1 MNRSGDN
8 RSDAPPVR
16 QAVIIA
22 GGRGTRLGA
31 LTDKTP
37 KPLLDVGGRPFIEHL
52 LFELDRSGIEE
63 AVLLVGPFGDVF
75 RRALRPERPRQPRL
89 VLVSEPEP
97 AGTAGALWHAR
108 ESLADRFYVLN
119 GDSILDGNLLRLDA
133 ASRAEPLAGAMAV
146 LAVPDTA
153 RYGRV
158 ELAGDRVSVFRE
170 KGEAGP
176 GLVNAGVYL
185 FHRDRVLARIATPP
199 SSLEQEILPALAAER
214 SLRAVMYQG
223 RFVDIGIPASLA
235 AARGLFPAWHRR
247 PAALIALD
255 ALLGLERGGNLP
267 VTDLRWRRGAEAA
280 LRRLNDAGCYA
291 IVLAAPSAAP
301 GLRRRMNTALMP
313 AAAHI
318 DGLFAP
324 RFLGTDATLLRAVE
338 AEWPIEREG
347 SFLIMSGSWETEK
360 ESAPLLPVFRAAGD
374 SDLDDLVS
382 AALGDRG

>member
-63 AVLLVGPFGDVF
+63 AVLLVGPFGDAF

-108 ESLADRFYVLN
+108 ESLADRFYLLN

-133 ASRAEPLAGAMAV
+133 ATRAGSLTGAMAV
-146 LAVPDTA
+146 LTVPNAA
-153 RYGRV
+153 RFGRV
-158 ELAGDRVSVFRE
+158 ELAGDRVSVFLE
-170 KGEAGP
+170 KGESGP
-176 GLVNAGVYL
+176 GLVNAGGYL
-185 FHRDRVLARIATPP
+185 FHRDRLLARIPGPP

-214 SLRAVMYQG
+214 SLRAVRYQG

-255 ALLGLERGGNLP
+255 ALLGLERGGSLP
-267 VTDLRWRRGAEAA
+267 ETDLRWRRGAEAA

-291 IVLAAPSAAP
+291 IVLAAPSAAT
-301 GLRRRMNTALMP
+301 GLRRRMNTELMP

-347 SFLIMSGSWETEK
+347 SFLIMPVSREAEK
-360 ESAPLLPVFRAAGD
+360 ESAPRLPVFRAAD
-374 SDLDDLVS
+374 DTDLDDLVS